1 MSTGRTTPKDS
12 GTSYITA
19 PTRTVV
25 ADEKA
30 FAYRELGPEHG
41 LPAIFFNHLTATLDN
56 WDPRV
61 IDAIAHERR
70 VIAFDQPGAGA
81 STGTVQDTVEA
92 MADDARTFVGALG
105 LDQVDI
111 VGFSLGGMVAQ
122 VLALAHPRLVR
133 RLVLAG
139 TGPAG
144 GRGIDAVAGVTYRA
158 IARGAVTR
166 VDPKENLF
174 FNRNK
179 VGKQAARD
187 FTNRLQERATDRDAP
202 ITVTALRTQLKAIKA
217 WGRAEPADLSRLA
230 QPTLVVNGDHDKMV
244 PTSLSGD
251 LHRRIP
257 DSRLVIYPDS
267 GHGAIF
273 QYHDR
278 FARDVLTHLAAQ
290 PTSPRGAP

>member
-1 MSTGRTTPKDS
+1 MSTDRKNRNGS
-12 GTSYITA
+12 GTSYINA

-25 ADEKA
+25 ADGKA

-41 LPAIFFNHLTATLDN
+41 VPVVFCNHLAATLDN

-61 IDAIAHERR
+61 IDAIAHQRR
-70 VIAFDQPGAGA
+70 VVAFDEPGVGA
-81 STGTVQDTVEA
+81 STGTVRDTVAA
-92 MADDARTFVGALG
+92 MADDARAFIGALG

-122 VLALAHPRLVR
+122 ALALAHPPLVR

-158 IARGAVTR
+158 MARGAITR
-166 VDPKENLF
+166 VDPKEYLF
-174 FNRNK
+174 FNRDK

-187 FTNRLQERATDRDAP
+187 FTHRLQQRATDRDAP
-202 ITVTALRTQLKAIKA
+202 ITATALRTQLKAIKA
-217 WGRAEPADLSRLA
+217 WGRAEPADLSLLTA
-230 QPTLVVNGDHDKMV
+230 PTLAVNGDHDKMV
-244 PTSLSGD
+244 PTSLSED
-251 LHRRIP
+251 LHRRLR
-257 DSRLVIYPDS
+257 DSRLVIYPNS

-273 QYHDR
+273 QYHDQ
-278 FARDVLTHLAAQ
+278 FAREVLTHLAAQ
-290 PTSPRGAP
+290 STSSRTAP